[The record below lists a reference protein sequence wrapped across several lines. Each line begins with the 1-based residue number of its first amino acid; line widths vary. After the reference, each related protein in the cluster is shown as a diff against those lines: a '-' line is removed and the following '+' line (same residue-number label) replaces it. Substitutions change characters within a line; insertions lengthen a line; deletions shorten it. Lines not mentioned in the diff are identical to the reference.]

1 MTQLEE
7 QLHNVETVRSIT
19 MQLEMALAKLKKDM
33 MRGGDANQ
41 YQVWQSESKA
51 IESAIAIIHYVTGD
65 LKK

>member
-33 MRGGDANQ
+33 MRGGDAKQ

-51 IESAIAIIHYVTGD
+51 IESAIAI
-65 LKK
+65 